1 MQKPCRCGV
10 HVTTDGV
17 KELDFCMQCVLI
29 LEGFL
34 AFQVYIVFVGSLQ
47 QVLADR
53 HKHGGLGLV
62 LLVVVGDSNP
72 AKPAV
77 TAPLQLFVHTQQV
90 KALSLFDDAAT
101 CSVQASSLF
110 CGVVSGPAVG
120 RLPA

>member
-1 MQKPCRCGV
+1 
-10 HVTTDGV
+10 
-17 KELDFCMQCVLI
+17 MQCVLR

-34 AFQVYIVFVGSLQ
+34 AFQVYIVFMGSLQ

-62 LLVVVGDSNP
+62 LLVVVGNSNP

-77 TAPLQLFVHTQQV
+77 TAPLLFVCTQQV
-90 KALSLFDDAAT
+90 KALALFDNAAT
-101 CSVQASSLF
+101 CSVRASSLF